1 MENTKKLMGK
11 LDDKKRLIENWRI
24 RKKFMDVV
32 NVNKRRKDKKNK
44 INGIKMMKN

>member
-1 MENTKKLMGK
+1 
-11 LDDKKRLIENWRI
+11 
-24 RKKFMDVV
+24 MDVV